1 MISIAMTTYNGAK
14 YIEEQLLS
22 ILNQTM
28 FVDEIVICDDN
39 STDATSDIINDI
51 IDRYTL
57 SDRVRFFRNN
67 SNLGYVENFR
77 KAIGLT
83 TGDYIFLAD
92 QDDIWD
98 KDKVE
103 ICIEN
108 MKNGMYD
115 ALCTNSE
122 FVDKNGDTIQDT
134 SKYLTNPLL
143 RKNPDGKITDISFH
157 RLIYGNIAQGCTYCF
172 NKRVKDKYLQF
183 ESKTISHDYQIM
195 LIASLIGSVGFL
207 NRKLIKYRMHDDN
220 AIGFSENCGSER
232 KKIKRIPTMVQFI
245 NELQTIVKVPHAAY
259 YKLLY
264 YMRVPYFVY
273 ITIMQHQM

>member
-28 FVDEIVICDDN
+28 FVDDLVICDDN

-98 KDKVE
+98 KDH
-103 ICIEN
+103 
-108 MKNGMYD
+108 
-115 ALCTNSE
+115 
-122 FVDKNGDTIQDT
+122 
-134 SKYLTNPLL
+134 
-143 RKNPDGKITDISFH
+143 RDGKVSQETVSF
-157 RLIYGNIAQGCTYCF
+157 LDQC
-172 NKRVKDKYLQF
+172 Q
-183 ESKTISHDYQIM
+183 
-195 LIASLIGSVGFL
+195 
-207 NRKLIKYRMHDDN
+207 
-220 AIGFSENCGSER
+220 
-232 KKIKRIPTMVQFI
+232 
-245 NELQTIVKVPHAAY
+245 
-259 YKLLY
+259 
-264 YMRVPYFVY
+264 
-273 ITIMQHQM
+273 